1 MYGVVKSM
9 LVFERKEMAL
19 YISRFFDHFEVF
31 LSVIR
36 LSTRN
41 LYSDYST
48 FMSNTKV
55 LKWNECKSMGVRD
68 AN

>member
-19 YISRFFDHFEVF
+19 YSSRFFDHFEVF

-36 LSTRN
+36 LNINS
-41 LYSDYST
+41 L
-48 FMSNTKV
+48 
-55 LKWNECKSMGVRD
+55 
-68 AN
+68 